1 MIKCLTKVAQ
11 KIGAFWGYLENIAI
25 LVKKLPW
32 LLFMYL
38 FEEIEQLLIAPS
50 GHSGMFKSF

>member
-25 LVKKLPW
+25 LVKNYLGYFLCIFSKKLSN
-32 LLFMYL
+32 F
-38 FEEIEQLLIAPS
+38 
-50 GHSGMFKSF
+50 